1 MCLPFVL
8 KALCAL
14 AGPAPYAEPDIEGET
29 DDPEGIPDAQRLV
42 ARIPLVL
49 IRNSGALVMRR
60 DGQERDDRDDLSSE
74 MGQHVAS
81 RRASSE
87 EIYICD
93 SPERSRLPVPR

>member
-8 KALCAL
+8 KALRSL
-14 AGPAPYAEPDIEGET
+14 AGPAPYAEPNVEGDT
-29 DDPEGIPDAQRLV
+29 DDPEGIPNAQRLI
-42 ARIPLVL
+42 ARVPLVL
-49 IRNSGALVMRR
+49 TRKSGALAVRR

-87 EIYICD
+87 AIHI
-93 SPERSRLPVPR
+93 